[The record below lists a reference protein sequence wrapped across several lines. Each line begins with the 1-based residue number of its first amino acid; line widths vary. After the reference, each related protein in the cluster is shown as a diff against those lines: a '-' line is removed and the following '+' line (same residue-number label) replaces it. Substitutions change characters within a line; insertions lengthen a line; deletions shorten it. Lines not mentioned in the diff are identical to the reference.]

1 MRAKAPIIEEVS
13 EASPSG
19 KRGLRAV
26 PVPASSAPA
35 DVAIETKF
43 HAPVQRKEWVERRGL
58 IQDLAGTAVK
68 LALVDAP
75 AGFGKTT
82 LIAQWRAS
90 ALEDRPFAWISL
102 DETDDDPGKLWWHVV
117 AALQRACPSLG
128 SADLLQA
135 LRAQIPDMTGTVLPL
150 LVNELAALAAPV
162 VLVLDDYHLV
172 KDHACH
178 DQLAFLLLHL
188 PPSAEI
194 VLITRTDPPLPR
206 ARLRAAGQILEIRAR
221 ELRFV
226 PAEAASLVHAVA
238 AIQLAE
244 PDLNDLVERTEGWPA
259 GVYLAAL
266 SLRGHPAPSA
276 FIRQF
281 TGNNRFIV
289 DFLAEEVLS
298 RQPEET
304 RQFLARTAILN
315 RFCAP
320 LCGQVVGSA
329 NAAEII
335 ESLERE
341 NLFVVP
347 LDDTRQW
354 YRYHHL
360 FAQVLRTEL
369 ARTEPDS
376 LPSLHNRASAW
387 YRQFGSADQAI
398 RHALAGGD
406 VPGAI
411 DLIAQHWYD
420 YVDSGRAPTFRSW
433 MHSVGDEAIAASPLA
448 AHCAAWAAA
457 LAGDRGSLQRWLPL
471 VTAGEHQGPL
481 PDGMRSMRFS
491 AALLQATFGFDG
503 IGPMREAA
511 VLAVSLEE
519 DRSSRWYALAR
530 TAAAFALY
538 LSGALEEA
546 AAHVEAALLGNP
558 AIAVVRMLAF
568 AVKSLIAIEEGRL
581 AQADELASSAR
592 EIAARGDLGL
602 AEAPLSALG
611 YAAAG
616 AVYAAQGRLQEARGE
631 LEHALRPRRPWS
643 GVSPWPTVELL
654 SRLVPVL
661 LDLGD
666 RRGALARLDEVEQ
679 LLAASPDGV
688 EVQQARLERLDR
700 LLAGQAR
707 SASLADPLTEREVA
721 VLRLLR
727 GTLSLREIG
736 LELHLSQNTIKT
748 HVQAIYRKLGVSTR
762 PDAVAKGRKAGIM

>member
-1 MRAKAPIIEEVS
+1 MGEVS

-26 PVPASSAPA
+26 PVPASSVPT
-35 DVAIETKF
+35 DVLIETKF
-43 HAPVQRKEWVERRGL
+43 HAPSRRKEWVERRGL

-68 LALVDAP
+68 LVLVDAP

-82 LIAQWRAS
+82 LVAQWRAS
-90 ALEDRPFAWISL
+90 PTEDRPFAWISL
-102 DETDDDPGKLWWHVV
+102 DESDDDPGRLWWHVV
-117 AALQRACPSLG
+117 RALQRACPDLG
-128 SADLLQA
+128 GADLLRA
-135 LRAQIPDMTGTVLPL
+135 LRAQGPDIAGVVLPL
-150 LVNELAALAAPV
+150 LVNELAALSAPV

-172 KDHACH
+172 KDWACH

-194 VLITRTDPPLPR
+194 VLITRTDPPLPL
-206 ARLRAAGQILEIRAR
+206 ARLRAAGEMLEVRAR
-221 ELRFV
+221 ELRFA

-238 AIQLAE
+238 GVELSE

-281 TGNNRFIV
+281 SGDNRFIV

-298 RQPEET
+298 RQPAQT

-320 LCGQVVGSA
+320 LCDAVAGSA

-335 ESLERE
+335 EILERE

-360 FAQVLRTEL
+360 FAQVLRSEL
-369 ARTEPDS
+369 ARTEPDIM
-376 LPSLHNRASAW
+376 PSLHKRASTW
-387 YRQFGSADQAI
+387 HRRSGSADQAI
-398 RHALAGGD
+398 RHAVSGSDTA
-406 VPGAI
+406 GAI
-411 DLIAQHWYD
+411 DLIAHHWYD
-420 YVDSGRAPTFRSW
+420 YVDSGRTPIFRSW
-433 MHSVGDEAIAASPLA
+433 MNSLGDTAIAADPLA

-457 LAGDRGSLQRWLPL
+457 LTGDRESLQRWLPL
-471 VTAGEHQGPL
+471 VAAGKYHGPL
-481 PDGMRSMRFS
+481 PDGMRSLQFS
-491 AALLQATFGFDG
+491 AALVRGTFGFDG
-503 IGPMREAA
+503 IRPMREAA
-511 VLAVSLEE
+511 ALAVSLEL
-519 DRSSRWYALAR
+519 DRASSWYALAR

-538 LSGALEEA
+538 LCGALEPA
-546 AAHVEAALLGNP
+546 AAQADEALQGNP

-581 AQADELASSAR
+581 GQAEELAESAR
-592 EIAARGDLGL
+592 EIAARGDVGLG
-602 AEAPLSALG
+602 EAPLNALG

-616 AVYAAQGRLQEARGE
+616 AVYAAQGRLHEARSE
-631 LEHALRPRRPWS
+631 LEQALRARRRWS
-643 GVSPWPTVELL
+643 GISPWPTVEILL
-654 SRLVPVL
+654 RLTPVL

-666 RRGALARLDEVEQ
+666 RAGAAARADEARQ
-679 LLAASPDGV
+679 LLASSPDGAEAQRARV
-688 EVQQARLERLDR
+688 EHLDR

-707 SASLADPLTEREVA
+707 AASLADPLTEREVA

-736 LELHLSQNTIKT
+736 RELHLSQNTIKT

-762 PDAVAKGRKAGIM
+762 PDAIERGHAAGIL